1 VDARTVA
8 QEVDVRAVVMGNMAS
23 QGGNIRIYVE
33 LVDAE
38 NNSTLWSENYT
49 RPRSAVY
56 ELEETLSKEIA
67 NALGIQLSGEEGE
80 RLSKRYTENVEAHEA
95 YLKGHFELS
104 RGRFREAL
112 PHFEE
117 AIEKDPK
124 YAPAY
129 AALARVYLFAG
140 PLGMPSKETVPKAEE
155 LAMKALELDNT
166 LAEAHAVLG
175 RVQGGYYRNWVEAEK
190 EYQLALELDPNSAQ
204 VHNDYAHHLKE
215 MGRFEEAI
223 PLMKRAQQL
232 NPSAI
237 GLRVS
242 SAILFRQARRYEESI
257 EQLQVVVDLQ
267 PNLPN
272 TYGVLAQVYQVQGL
286 YQEAATALHKSLVLE
301 GASEEEV
308 AGLLDAAALGA
319 EAYWRWQ
326 LDYERERA
334 KREHVEPAQFAIIYA
349 HLGEK
354 DEAFEWL
361 EKAFEEREVLRGLKV
376 SPDFDPLRSDP
387 RFQDLLRRMNLAP

>member
-1 VDARTVA
+1 MT
-8 QEVDVRAVVMGNMAS
+8 QLGE
-23 QGGNIRIYVE
+23 NIRINVE
-33 LVDAE
+33 LIDGE
-38 NNSTLWSENYT
+38 NNSTLWGETYT
-49 RPRSAVY
+49 RPRSAIY

-67 NALGIQLSGEEGE
+67 DALGIQLSGEEGE

-95 YLKGHFELS
+95 YLKGQFERS
-104 RGRFREAL
+104 KGGFQKAI

-117 AIEKDPK
+117 AIEKDPN

-129 AALARVYLFAG
+129 AALAWVLSRV
-140 PLGMPSKETVPKAEE
+140 PSMEALPKMEE
-155 LAMKALELDNT
+155 LAMKALELDDT
-166 LAEAHAVLG
+166 LAEAHSVLG
-175 RVQGGYYRNWVEAEK
+175 KVQSGYYRNWIEAEK
-190 EYQLALELDPNSAQ
+190 EYHLALELDPNSAQ
-204 VHNDYAHHLKE
+204 VHNDYAHYLGQL
-215 MGRFEEAI
+215 GRFDEAI
-223 PLMKRAQQL
+223 PVMKRAQQL
-232 NPSAI
+232 NPSFL

-242 SAILFRQARRYEESI
+242 GAILLLVARRYEESI

-267 PNLPN
+267 QGNLPN
-272 TYGVLAQVYQVQGL
+272 AYGVLNWVYQAQGL
-286 YQEAATALHKSLVLE
+286 YEEAATALHKSLVLE

-361 EKAFEEREVLRGLKV
+361 EKAFEERADLRGLKE
-376 SPDFDPLRSDP
+376 SPDFDPLRDDP
-387 RFQDLLRRMNLAP
+387 RFQDLLRRMNLEP